1 MPDIPITYSGEI
13 DGEIYNLGG
22 ENLAVFQHD
31 QSEINSNNPNELKRT
46 NSQIMRAL

>member
-22 ENLAVFQHD
+22 ENLAVF
-31 QSEINSNNPNELKRT
+31 
-46 NSQIMRAL
+46 